1 MADGKKYI
9 LDGYRFNDLDS
20 YEQARRELNKIAE
33 IKAEKD
39 LKDETVLREIYD
51 NLVESGEFSTPVGIG
66 FLREAQSGTEK
77 DDEGYSVF
85 CGTE

>member
-9 LDGYRFNDLDS
+9 LDGYRFNDSDS

-39 LKDETVLREIYD
+39 LKDETVLREI
-51 NLVESGEFSTPVGIG
+51 
-66 FLREAQSGTEK
+66 
-77 DDEGYSVF
+77 
-85 CGTE
+85 

>member
-9 LDGYRFNDLDS
+9 LDGYRFNDSDS

-51 NLVESGEFSTPVGIG
+51 NFRI
-66 FLREAQSGTEK
+66 LR
-77 DDEGYSVF
+77 Y
-85 CGTE
+85 